1 MKTLIEEVHG
11 CLTGQTIHSKNE
23 RKLRHRMS
31 VMANI
36 GCQLDRLQTL
46 LGHIALGMSVR
57 EFLDWVEVAEWV
69 VPSHMAGIQD

>member
-1 MKTLIEEVHG
+1 
-11 CLTGQTIHSKNE
+11 
-23 RKLRHRMS
+23 
-31 VMANI
+31 MANI

-69 VPSHMAGIQD
+69 VPSYMAGIQD